1 VGRSHPGSANLVP
14 GLGERGMQ
22 HGASG
27 RPANWLTSPAFLP
40 AEAWAQNSAGEAQI
54 WCLDTARKVSDPRA
68 GGSGNGADLGGLGP
82 PRRP

>member
-1 VGRSHPGSANLVP
+1 MGRSHPGSANLVP

-40 AEAWAQNSAGEAQI
+40 AEAWAQSSGGTCASEAQV
-54 WCLDTARKVSDPRA
+54 WCLEGARKNTPVMA
-68 GGSGNGADLGGLGP
+68 ILGCQLDYIWN
-82 PRRP
+82 